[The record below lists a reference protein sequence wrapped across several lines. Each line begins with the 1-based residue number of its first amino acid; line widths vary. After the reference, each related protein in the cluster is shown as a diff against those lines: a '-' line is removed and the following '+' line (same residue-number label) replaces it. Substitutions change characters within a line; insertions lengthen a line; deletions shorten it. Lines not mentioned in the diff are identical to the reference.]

1 MGQSKIISAMQR
13 FFLLV
18 FMILL
23 AMSIS
28 GKEMEESYCF
38 SKTPATMQAGRSV
51 ILIHGWG
58 VRARSMQKLADA
70 LAQNGYDAYNYDY
83 PTHQKCLAEHCQI
96 FLEKYRELIKTLPEN
111 DKIYFLTHSMGG
123 LVLRGAMA
131 NMSEAECRRISAIVM
146 MGPPNRGSGLARLG
160 KVPGIKSISKSL
172 QDMAPEADSFVSS
185 IAAPAWLPPLGIIA
199 GKYDEKV
206 ALENTRLP
214 EPLAYKHTVVKCFHP
229 GLRRPKNVLP
239 QVLSFFST
247 QSF

>member
-1 MGQSKIISAMQR
+1 MDDI
-13 FFLLV
+13 
-18 FMILL
+18 
-23 AMSIS
+23 
-28 GKEMEESYCF
+28 CHF

-58 VRARSMQKLADA
+58 VRAHSMQKLADA

-96 FLEKYRELIKTLPEN
+96 FLEKYRELIKTLPDNE
-111 DKIYFLTHSMGG
+111 KIYFLTHSMGG

-131 NMSEAECRRISAIVM
+131 NMTEVECRRICAIVM
-146 MGPPNRGSGLARLG
+146 MGPPNRGSGLACFG
-160 KVPGIKSISKSL
+160 KVPGIKNISKSL
-172 QDMAPEADSFVSS
+172 QDMVPEADSFVSN
-185 IAAPAWLPPLGIIA
+185 IVAPPWLPPVGIIA

-214 EPLAYKHTVVKCFHP
+214 DSLPYKHTVVKCFHP
-229 GLRRPKNVLP
+229 GLRNPKNVLS